1 MEDEEN
7 GEQATE
13 QVRAGVIQI
22 LKQFDQ
28 ESDLDRMQIIY
39 AGLVAVIE
47 FMEEED
53 VEFTSDIDL

>member
-1 MEDEEN
+1 MQEEED

-13 QVRAGVIQI
+13 QVRVGVIQI

>member
-1 MEDEEN
+1 MEEEED

-13 QVRAGVIQI
+13 QVSAGVTQI

-47 FMEEED
+47 FMEEDD

>member
-1 MEDEEN
+1 MEEEKD

-13 QVRAGVIQI
+13 QIRAGVMQI

-28 ESDLDRMQIIY
+28 ESDLDRMQILY
-39 AGLVAVIE
+39 AGLVAIIE

>member
-1 MEDEEN
+1 MEEEEN

-53 VEFTSDIDL
+53 VEFTSEIDL

>member
-1 MEDEEN
+1 MEEEN
-7 GEQATE
+7 EEQATE
-13 QVRAGVIQI
+13 QIRAGVIQI

-28 ESDLDRMQIIY
+28 ESDLDRMQILY
-39 AGLVAVIE
+39 AGLLAIIE

>member
-1 MEDEEN
+1 MEDEED

-13 QVRAGVIQI
+13 QVRSGVIQI